1 MSRED
6 NLFLRLLLAEP
17 GKIAQSM
24 GRLFA
29 KSPERVLASFPD
41 LRVRLRDAAVDFFL
55 PRSYEAAVLC
65 FTDLVEELAL
75 QGEPFEMNP
84 SG

>member
-6 NLFLRLLLAEP
+6 NLFLKLLLADP
-17 GKIAQSM
+17 RKIAQSM
-24 GRLFA
+24 AQLFE
-29 KSPERVLASFPD
+29 KSPDRVLAAFPD
-41 LRVRLRDAAVDFFL
+41 LKSRLRDAAADFFL

-65 FTDLVEELAL
+65 FIDLVEELAL
-75 QGEPFEMNP
+75 QGEP